1 MRIEPRSIHTCFH
14 SKYVQHPLVQH
25 SQLSIYLQL
34 ASNHSQMAELRQQ
47 LDMLNEEARLLTT
60 ENAKVEKHTKT
71 TRCVTVAVLLMD
83 ELNTTIFEH

>member
-1 MRIEPRSIHTCFH
+1 
-14 SKYVQHPLVQH
+14 
-25 SQLSIYLQL
+25 
-34 ASNHSQMAELRQQ
+34 MAELRQQ